1 MSFALPQFRLLRR
14 RGAARADMYSG
25 FAWRSLNLRIALLV
39 TVFALLTALPMAY
52 LAAQRLQTQAL
63 DSLRLLQRELTT
75 ATAREI
81 AQPMKLGFSG
91 SVEQQIADVIER
103 AGSSFAYARAV
114 RADGVV
120 MTEAGQPPATTST
133 LPDLGA
139 ISDRVM
145 EDEQPWQST
154 DGHTLVLPVTSR
166 KGAMRGVLVMVWDP
180 AATLSALRAGL
191 LRDAAL
197 GAAILLV
204 SLLGCLVILRRLLGR
219 PLQQLTRALERITS
233 GDYGSRLPLATRR
246 DELGRIARR
255 IDMLQTTL
263 AEAAAAARS
272 RAGDQQAQADAVEQL
287 RGGLDAL
294 ARRDLSHRLRQPL
307 APAYEPLRRDFNDAL
322 DSLARMMTQVLGTGH
337 MILSHSSR
345 IRGDSATLA
354 GRITSQAAD
363 LGELSQALNGLSTAL
378 GAAED
383 EVRAANG
390 LAASAVEQAE
400 ASNAVMTSAAAAM
413 EGIQHSAA
421 RIGSI
426 TGVIDD
432 IAFQTTL
439 LALNAGVEAAR
450 AGEAGRGFAVVASEV
465 QALAQR
471 SSEAATE
478 IRALIS
484 STSQHIS
491 QGAEEV
497 GKTGAVLT
505 RIIADLGE
513 ISGCVSG
520 SARGLSQEAAALR
533 TLTTRLTALEGT
545 TRGNTDVVNQ
555 TVTAMS
561 GLCRD
566 AEGLSQLAAAF
577 RLPPAQ
583 ADQHGAQPAARTA
596 GWRAA
601 G

>member
-1 MSFALPQFRLLRR
+1 MSFALPQFRLLRHP
-14 RGAARADMYSG
+14 GAARADTAGG

-120 MTEAGQPPATTST
+120 MAEAGQPPADTSAR
-133 LPDLGA
+133 PDLAA

-145 EDEQPWQST
+145 ADEQPWQSS

-263 AEAAAAARS
+263 AEASAAARS
-272 RAGDQQAQADAVEQL
+272 RARDQQAQADAVEQL

-363 LGELSQALNGLSTAL
+363 LGELSQALNDLSTAL

-520 SARGLSQEAAALR
+520 SARGLSHEAAALR
-533 TLTTRLTALEGT
+533 ALTTRLTALEGT

-566 AEGLSQLAAAF
+566 AEGLSQLAATY
-577 RLPPAQ
+577 RLPPPP
-583 ADQHGAQPAARTA
+583 ADQHGAQPAARSA